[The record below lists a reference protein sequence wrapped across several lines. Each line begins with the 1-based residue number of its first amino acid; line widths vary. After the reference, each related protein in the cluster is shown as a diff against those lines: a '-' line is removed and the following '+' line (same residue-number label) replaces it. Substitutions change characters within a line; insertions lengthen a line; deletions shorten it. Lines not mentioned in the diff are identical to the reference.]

1 MTELVTIKGMAE
13 LRKAL
18 QRTIP
23 IEMQG
28 KALQKALAAGAR
40 ITAAA
45 ARENARR
52 GGKQFP
58 DVRTGT
64 LVRAIYAKRSRWGNT
79 QTLENRVVGVRR
91 GNKYGKTRVKAGKS
105 NMDAYYWK
113 WVEFGHRIGTR
124 KTGYLKKIRGRS
136 TVERVR
142 GAGGKSR
149 GDVPA
154 QPFMRPA
161 FEATKNQAA
170 IAIRDGLA
178 RQIEEAAKKAS
189 WK

>member
-1 MTELVTIKGMAE
+1 MTETVTIRGLAE
-13 LRKAL
+13 LRVAL

-23 IEMQG
+23 LEMQG
-28 KALQKALAAGAR
+28 KALQKALSAGAR
-40 ITAAA
+40 ITVSAAG
-45 ARENARR
+45 ENARR

-58 DVRTGT
+58 DVRSGT
-64 LVRAIYAKRSRWGNT
+64 LVRAIYAKRSRYGNT
-79 QTLENRVVGVRR
+79 PTLENRVVGVRR
-91 GNKYGKTRVKAGKS
+91 GNKYGKSRVKAGKS
-105 NMDAYYWK
+105 NMDAFYWK

-124 KTGYLKKIRGRS
+124 KTGYLKKQTRQG
-136 TVERVR
+136 

-161 FEATKNQAA
+161 FEATKGQAA
-170 IAIRDGLA
+170 LAIRDGLK
-178 RQIEEAAKKAS
+178 RQIEEAAKRAR